1 MDDNKPQEEVV
12 EAEIV
17 TTSSSSDD
25 STVLLSLE
33 EMIKNNI
40 ASLET
45 LREEMRKIRE
55 MFEDTFSND
64 PIYMEKAE
72 EAKKAA
78 KGKSEVRSRI
88 MQQPSVK
95 EMADKIKHIRSEVS
109 ERNGALSD
117 YLQEYQRISGLTQLE
132 VDGQIHQIINSAK
145 VVKAA

>member
-1 MDDNKPQEEVV
+1 MDDNTPQEEVV

-17 TTSSSSDD
+17 TSSSSNDD
-25 STVLLSLE
+25 TTVLLSLE

-45 LREEMRKIRE
+45 LREELRKVRE

-64 PIYMEKAE
+64 PVYMEKAE

-95 EMADKIKHIRSEVS
+95 EMADKIKHLRSEMS
-109 ERNGALSD
+109 ERSGALSD
-117 YLQEYQRISGLTQLE
+117 YLQEYQRISGLTQVE
-132 VDGQIHQIINSAK
+132 VDGEVHQIVNSAK
-145 VVKAA
+145 VVKAR

>member
-1 MDDNKPQEEVV
+1 MDDNTQDPEVV

-17 TTSSSSDD
+17 TTSSSNDD

-33 EMIKNNI
+33 EMIKSNI

-55 MFEDTFSND
+55 MFEDTFSGD
-64 PIYMEKAE
+64 PLYIEKAE

-78 KGKSEVRSRI
+78 KGKSEVRARI

-95 EMADKIKHIRSEVS
+95 EMADKIKHIRSEVA
-109 ERNGALSD
+109 ERSGALSD

-132 VDGQIHQIINSAK
+132 VDGQMHQIVNSSK
-145 VVKAA
+145 VVKAQ

>member
-1 MDDNKPQEEVV
+1 MDDNTPQEEVV

-17 TTSSSSDD
+17 TSSSSNDD
-25 STVLLSLE
+25 TTVLLSLE

-45 LREEMRKIRE
+45 LREELRKVRE

-64 PIYMEKAE
+64 PVYMEKAE

-88 MQQPSVK
+88 M
-95 EMADKIKHIRSEVS
+95 
-109 ERNGALSD
+109 
-117 YLQEYQRISGLTQLE
+117 
-132 VDGQIHQIINSAK
+132 
-145 VVKAA
+145 

>member
-1 MDDNKPQEEVV
+1 MDDKTQDSEIV

-17 TTSSSSDD
+17 STTTTSDD

-55 MFEDTFSND
+55 MFEDTFSGD
-64 PIYMEKAE
+64 PLYIEKAE

-88 MQQPSVK
+88 LQQPSVK

-109 ERNGALSD
+109 ERQGALSD
-117 YLQEYQRISGLTQLE
+117 YLQEYQRISGLTQIE
-132 VDGQIHQIINSAK
+132 ADGQIHQIINTAK